1 MTVSQNR
8 RIDAAETLRREWLAA
23 ATFSM
28 GSYVP
33 GDGDVV
39 ALLECPVGY
48 VNQLKR
54 YPKGQA
60 MVALRVANRFDPAMH
75 AAPNV
80 SVHEAEIAM
89 RLAGAMQQM
98 ESLRQTIRADQ
109 LRPVSDWLGA
119 DLLQRI
125 VLQEPT
131 EDEAA
136 SGPVGAFDLAKAKED
151 GARILSARLANCPAA
166 LCRDLAHLTDDLAP
180 SDSLP
185 ASHFDEALAIVR
197 AV

>member
-23 ATFSM
+23 ATFAV
-28 GSYVP
+28 GRYVP
-33 GDGDVV
+33 GDGDMA
-39 ALLECPVGY
+39 ALLECPIGY

-60 MVALRVANRFDPAMH
+60 MVALRIANRFDPAMQ
-75 AAPNV
+75 APPKI

-89 RLAGAMQQM
+89 RLAGAMQQA

-119 DLLQRI
+119 DLLQHI

-131 EDEAA
+131 EDEAT

-151 GARILSARLANCPAA
+151 GARILSAWLANCPAA

-180 SDSLP
+180 SDDLP
-185 ASHFDEALAIVR
+185 ATHFDEALALVR
-197 AV
+197 AR